1 MAKNI
6 YNNETFLRGRVGKNV
21 YKVVRGK
28 QVVSPFA
35 VPRNPNTVKQIA
47 VRLKMSL
54 LGAIA
59 GYLLPILKYSL
70 HASAQSRR
78 TTPFGRFV
86 HLNYANVTGVA
97 PDYQIDWDELQISE
111 GNVRNISLDSDH
123 IDQTSVPG
131 TVSVAVQERG
141 IEFDNSNEDDL
152 CYLALVCPELKSV
165 ALGEPRV
172 RKTVTELECT
182 PPTWWSGHKVYLYN
196 FTTNPENTK
205 ASESTA
211 VGKIDFII
219 E

>member
-28 QVVSPFA
+28 QVVSAFA
-35 VPRNPNTVKQIA
+35 MPRNPNTTKQIA
-47 VRLKMSL
+47 ARLKLSL
-54 LGAIA
+54 LGEIM
-59 GYLLPILKYSL
+59 GYLYPILKYGL
-70 HASAQSRR
+70 HASARSRR
-78 TTPFGRFV
+78 TIEGGRFI

-97 PDYQIDWDELQISE
+97 PDYQIDWDNLQISE

-165 ALGEPRV
+165 ALGNPEV
-172 RKTVTELECT
+172 RKDVTELSCT